1 MNYLSIE
8 HITKSYGF
16 HQILNGISLVVQA
29 GQRVGLVG
37 ANGVGK
43 STLLKIITG
52 EVEPDSGS
60 VLIPAGLEPGY
71 LPQVMPIYA
80 GQTLADLI
88 TDSMQ
93 KLVDLEQRM
102 RTLEK
107 RMTTEAGDTLD
118 AVMTEYGEVSEQFER
133 YGGYEMDYQV
143 ERVLNGLGVG
153 HIDHERL
160 FNTLSGGEK
169 ARVGLAL
176 LLLKAPDVLLLDEP
190 TNHLDFASLSWL
202 EGYLQAYRGAVLMV
216 SHDRQFINHTVN
228 LIVEIDEHSRK
239 ARQYPGNYDAYLHI
253 KAQERQKWEQD
264 WLNQQEEIK
273 ALYQEIKVVARRN
286 DNYRPVSDG
295 DKFIKF
301 ARKSQHDKTVAKR
314 VRSADERLSRIQA
327 DPIPQP
333 PKPLRFNADF
343 NPQALKGRTPLYVSG
358 LRKAFGQQVIL
369 NDVTFTIGQNSRVV
383 LVGPN
388 GAGKSTLLKILVG
401 LDKPDSG
408 SVTVNPAVTIGYL
421 AQEDEGLAGDQTVF
435 EAYRTG
441 LEQTDQQLKAT
452 LLHLG
457 LFRYDELD
465 KRVDEISSGQ
475 RRKLQLARLIAEG
488 ANLLVLDEPTNYI
501 SFDVLEE
508 METALRD
515 FPGPVIAASHDR
527 RFMQQFGGDIWQV
540 QDGTIIQHGGGY
552 AGYLET
558 QMAIGDFSAHVG

>member
-1 MNYLSIE
+1 MIRTRNLTITRGEATVLSDV
-8 HITKSYGF
+8 
-16 HQILNGISLVVQA
+16 SL
-29 GQRVGLVG
+29 
-37 ANGVGK
+37 
-43 STLLKIITG
+43 
-52 EVEPDSGS
+52 
-60 VLIPAGLEPGY
+60 
-71 LPQVMPIYA
+71 
-80 GQTLADLI
+80 
-88 TDSMQ
+88 
-93 KLVDLEQRM
+93 
-102 RTLEK
+102 
-107 RMTTEAGDTLD
+107 
-118 AVMTEYGEVSEQFER
+118 
-133 YGGYEMDYQV
+133 
-143 ERVLNGLGVG
+143 
-153 HIDHERL
+153 
-160 FNTLSGGEK
+160 
-169 ARVGLAL
+169 
-176 LLLKAPDVLLLDEP
+176 
-190 TNHLDFASLSWL
+190 
-202 EGYLQAYRGAVLMV
+202 
-216 SHDRQFINHTVN
+216 
-228 LIVEIDEHSRK
+228 
-239 ARQYPGNYDAYLHI
+239 
-253 KAQERQKWEQD
+253 
-264 WLNQQEEIK
+264 
-273 ALYQEIKVVARRN
+273 
-286 DNYRPVSDG
+286 
-295 DKFIKF
+295 
-301 ARKSQHDKTVAKR
+301 
-314 VRSADERLSRIQA
+314 
-327 DPIPQP
+327 
-333 PKPLRFNADF
+333 
-343 NPQALKGRTPLYVSG
+343 
-358 LRKAFGQQVIL
+358 AFGEGGITAL
-369 NDVTFTIGQNSRVV
+369 I
-383 LVGPN
+383 GPN